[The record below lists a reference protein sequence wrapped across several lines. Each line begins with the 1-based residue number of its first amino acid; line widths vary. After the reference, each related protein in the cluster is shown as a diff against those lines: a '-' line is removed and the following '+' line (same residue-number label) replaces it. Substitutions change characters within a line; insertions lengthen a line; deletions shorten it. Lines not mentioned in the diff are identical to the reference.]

1 MSQARRSARS
11 DEWRRKIKLY
21 FSPSLVSRFALVSC
35 FEQMPRS
42 PRLAH
47 KAAVM
52 QAKIPLHIYKIRCH
66 WFVRAGRD
74 IYNVQIVTSWKVT
87 DWFISR
93 THPDKQERQEMI
105 SLSEK
110 EPSFKRK
117 QTSEISKGSKT
128 MNKIDFFLTELFRRE
143 QMVNDSLL
151 EANLRREVRTP
162 FRQLFS
168 ILQSQE
174 QIDILAN

>member
-1 MSQARRSARS
+1 
-11 DEWRRKIKLY
+11 
-21 FSPSLVSRFALVSC
+21 
-35 FEQMPRS
+35 
-42 PRLAH
+42 
-47 KAAVM
+47 
-52 QAKIPLHIYKIRCH
+52 
-66 WFVRAGRD
+66 
-74 IYNVQIVTSWKVT
+74 
-87 DWFISR
+87 
-93 THPDKQERQEMI
+93 MI